1 MIAMAVIIQVLAVF
15 YVHDLSK
22 EYDLKQE
29 EAKQYENCEYEKN
42 ELVQIENGNEK
53 KGFLAEKEFGHF
65 EKIKRLFTSFDVVL
79 SYFLT
84 FLFGYAELT
93 MLKYIPIVIITKLE
107 YRITVL
113 NIGLL
118 AHSLMSIA
126 IIAFLV
132 RVYITSESAYFVCVI
147 AFLSMIVVGF
157 LFLLM
162 NPTNSYTVN
171 WILAMFVYT
180 LFAVFHLAD
189 DVFLVSVTAKLVK
202 SDIQSFAESFRLLF
216 KYIASILAGLSV
228 QMVVD
233 FYGEFYISLSLVI
246 VISLCLLLYRRKTL
260 SKPLSMV

>member
-1 MIAMAVIIQVLAVF
+1 
-15 YVHDLSK
+15 
-22 EYDLKQE
+22 
-29 EAKQYENCEYEKN
+29 
-42 ELVQIENGNEK
+42 
-53 KGFLAEKEFGHF
+53 
-65 EKIKRLFTSFDVVL
+65 
-79 SYFLT
+79 
-84 FLFGYAELT
+84 
-93 MLKYIPIVIITKLE
+93 
-107 YRITVL
+107 
-113 NIGLL
+113 
-118 AHSLMSIA
+118 MSIA

-180 LFAVFHLAD
+180 LFAVFYLAD

-233 FYGEFYISLSLVI
+233 FYGEFYISLLLVI